1 MIKYNKIMENIIQ
14 NYVQCHIIFFFK
26 KITLY
31 KSFLS
36 SFKIYNTIIL
46 YIRHYIYMI
55 YIRHIYIITFI
66 KYIMLYIINNIIYY
80 IYNIMYIIKILYNKN
95 I

>member
-14 NYVQCHIIFFFK
+14 NYVWCHIIFFFK

-46 YIRHYIYMI
+46 YIRHYIYI
-55 YIRHIYIITFI
+55 YDIYKAHIY
-66 KYIMLYIINNIIYY
+66 NNFY
-80 IYNIMYIIKILYNKN
+80 
-95 I
+95 

>member
-14 NYVQCHIIFFFK
+14 NYVWCHIIFFFK

-46 YIRHYIYMI
+46 Y
-55 YIRHIYIITFI
+55 
-66 KYIMLYIINNIIYY
+66 NNFY
-80 IYNIMYIIKILYNKN
+80 
-95 I
+95 